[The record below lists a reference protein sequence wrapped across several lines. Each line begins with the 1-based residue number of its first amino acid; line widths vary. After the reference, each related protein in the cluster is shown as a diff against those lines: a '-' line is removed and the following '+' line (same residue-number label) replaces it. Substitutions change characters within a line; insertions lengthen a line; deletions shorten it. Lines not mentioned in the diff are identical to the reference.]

1 VGEKAHLE
9 RWVFLMKTWEMN
21 DLLSDEQQ
29 LLPFQ
34 QTWCETKNTRSDSNA
49 DIERLLLWCD
59 VVGWGVMM
67 VIK

>member
-1 VGEKAHLE
+1 
-9 RWVFLMKTWEMN
+9 MKTWEMN